1 VTLHR
6 LTAFA
11 ESPDGGNPAGVWIG
25 DELPEPE
32 IMQRIAAEV
41 ACAVTAFVAPAT
53 GRERSVRFF
62 SPESEVP
69 SCGHATIATGVVL
82 GGMEGGGVYRFST
95 AVGVVSVALRR
106 RGALWEASL
115 TSVLPRHEPA
125 PASLVDEALA
135 ALNWRREELN
145 ASIPPTRI
153 YAGNWHLLMAA
164 ATPARLAMLDFDFE
178 RLKRVMLADHLTTL
192 QLVWREDAGLYHSR
206 NPIAAGGG
214 IEDPASGSAAAA
226 LGGYL
231 RDTGLVNPPARIL
244 IRQGEAMGRPS
255 RLIVDIPKRGGIIVT
270 GTAVPIDAGS

>member
-1 VTLHR
+1 MTLHR
-6 LTAFA
+6 LTAFT

-25 DELPEPE
+25 DALPDPE

-41 ACAVTAFVAPAT
+41 AYSETAFVAPAT

-82 GGMEGGGVYRFST
+82 GGIEGAGVYRLST
-95 AVGVVSVALRR
+95 AIGVISVALRR
-106 RGALWEASL
+106 KGALWEASL

-125 PASLVDEALA
+125 PSSLVDEALA
-135 ALNWRREELN
+135 ALNWRRDELN

-153 YAGNWHLLMAA
+153 YAGNWHLLLAA
-164 ATPARLAMLDFDFE
+164 ATPERLATLDYDFE
-178 RLKRVMLADHLTTL
+178 RLKRAMLADDLTTL
-192 QLVWREDAGLYHSR
+192 QLVWRESAGLYHSR
-206 NPIAAGGG
+206 NPFPVGGVVEDAAT
-214 IEDPASGSAAAA
+214 GSAAAA

-255 RLIVDIPKRGGIIVT
+255 RLIVDVPQRGGIVVT
-270 GTAVPIDAGS
+270 GTAVPIEEG